1 VITKILKNIERNL
14 ESYKWRVGSSKVSST
29 QNILAHLLVVKN
41 SQYSS
46 LARVCIESFIHYHP
60 NTVFVVHCD
69 STTFSDTRQALN
81 RSSRRKKVQVVLDQ
95 LDITATWQEQKV
107 RLIASLNG
115 TNDVFMDADLR
126 WNGVIPERKGIT
138 FFVDEFSLKEK
149 SPYRE
154 LLSNH
159 EFSNILNPRM
169 RNTSFFSFAGI
180 CIDDEYIKGIMKLQT
195 LIENI
200 AKSDVIA
207 QLDRE
212 DVLRISEQ
220 LALSLA
226 VESWEEEIFL
236 LKSSDGHMDG
246 QFVESSYFGATGIS
260 F

>member
-46 LARVCIESFIHYHP
+46 LARVCIESFIFYHP
-60 NTVFVVHCD
+60 NAVITVHCD
-69 STTFSDTRQALN
+69 SETYSDTKRALN
-81 RSSRRKKVQVVLDQ
+81 GRFRKNLVQVVLDQ
-95 LDITATWQEQKV
+95 LANAATWQEQKV
-107 RLIASLNG
+107 QLITSLNG
-115 TNDVFMDADLR
+115 THDVFMDADLR
-126 WNGVIPERKGIT
+126 WNGVIPQRKGIT

-169 RNTSFFSFAGI
+169 RNTSFFSFAGVRV
-180 CIDDEYIKGIMKLQT
+180 EEVFLNSIMELQT
-195 LIENI
+195 MIENM
-200 AKSDVIA
+200 AKSDIIGE
-207 QLDRE
+207 LDRE
-212 DVLRISEQ
+212 SVLRISEQ

-226 VESWEEEIFL
+226 VESWKEEIFL

-246 QFVESSYFGATGIS
+246 QFVESSYYGATGIS